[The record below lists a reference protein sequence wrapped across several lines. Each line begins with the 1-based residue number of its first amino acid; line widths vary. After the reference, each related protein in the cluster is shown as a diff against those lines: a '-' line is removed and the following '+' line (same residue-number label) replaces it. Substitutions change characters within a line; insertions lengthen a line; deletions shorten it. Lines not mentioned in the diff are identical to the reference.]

1 MNHKVVCDVCAEM
14 KTFYFRKQLC
24 SASVFVLKTQTAVGV
39 DITQKH
45 LLSEGSAG
53 RSSHAELCIVTWRH
67 FSPFTPSDP
76 GLRCFMGVS
85 AYKHT
90 CPPAHP
96 LTVTLLRVFKE
107 LRMGNK
113 SQMQ

>member
-24 SASVFVLKTQTAVGV
+24 SASVFVLKNT
-39 DITQKH
+39 DSCRRRH
-45 LLSEGSAG
+45 
-53 RSSHAELCIVTWRH
+53 HAET
-67 FSPFTPSDP
+67 
-76 GLRCFMGVS
+76 S
-85 AYKHT
+85 AVRGKRWSVLARRAL

-113 SQMQ
+113 MQQNVSTLK